1 MKYRKIIICIAASLA
16 LLMGCE
22 ADTASSVLSS
32 LGSESVA
39 SVILSSEVS
48 EVESVSVAS
57 TVISNSTAAS
67 SAVSSTKVSK
77 ATSHVA
83 SSMVASSVA
92 ASVAASS
99 IIASSVVTSVAA
111 SSSVTS
117 SAPSPTTEMRG
128 VWISYIELT
137 NLGGYD
143 QYKTAINSMFDKIK
157 AQGINTIFFHARAF
171 SDALYKSDYYPWSHV
186 LNSGAIQGVNP
197 GYDPLEYAVG
207 AAHARGLEL
216 HAWINPYR
224 VWTKSSNINDLAVNN
239 PARIW
244 ETDASTTN
252 DNWVL
257 TDPDKVGIY
266 YNPAIPEVRELIIN
280 GIKEIVK
287 NYDVDGIHFDDYFYG
302 SSSELFDASTYSAY
316 KTTGGSL
323 SLSSWR
329 IDNVNKL
336 IKDTYTAVKSIRD
349 IPFGISPQAKVSSDY
364 AVQFADVNRWGSE
377 SGYVDYLAPQVYF
390 GFQNATMP
398 YAPTV
403 QSWRALVTNPSVKLY
418 IGLAAYKLGNDD
430 YNAGASGLKEWIGTT
445 DILKRMLQTARANNT
460 DGFIIFSYKALV
472 NSANAT
478 EMENLRSLY

>member
-1 MKYRKIIICIAASLA
+1 MMNKMKIAISLAAALA
-16 LLMGCE
+16 LLMSGCE
-22 ADTASSVLSS
+22 GEIASSADSSEPAVSETSLVVTSVLS
-32 LGSESVA
+32 E
-39 SVILSSEVS
+39 EP
-48 EVESVSVAS
+48 VSVAS
-57 TVISNSTAAS
+57 TAVSSVSAPAS
-67 SAVSSTKVSK
+67 SAVSKVSV
-77 ATSHVA
+77 ATSHAA
-83 SSMVASSVA
+83 SSVAVSSVA
-92 ASVAASS
+92 ASVALS
-99 IIASSVVTSVAA
+99 SVAA
-111 SSSVTS
+111 SSTS
-117 SAPSPTTEMRG
+117 SATSSTSSGSLPKTEMRG
-128 VWISYIELT
+128 VWVSYLELT
-137 NLGGYD
+137 NLGGYE
-143 QYKTAINSMFDKIK
+143 QYKLSINSMFDKIK
-157 AQGINTIFFHARAF
+157 SQGINTIFFHARAF
-171 SDALYKSDYYPWSHV
+171 SDALYKSDYFPWSHV

-224 VWTKSSNINDLAVNN
+224 VWTKSSNINDLDMDN
-239 PARIW
+239 PARVW
-244 ETDASTTN
+244 ETDASTAN

-302 SSSELFDASTYSAY
+302 SASELFDASTYNAY
-316 KTTGGSL
+316 KTGGGLL
-323 SLSSWR
+323 SLANWR
-329 IDNVNKL
+329 LDNVNKL
-336 IKDTYTAVKSIRD
+336 VKETYTAVKAIRNV
-349 IPFGISPQAKVSSDY
+349 PFGISPQAKVSSDY

-377 SGYVDYLAPQVYF
+377 AGYVDYLAPQVYF

-403 QSWRALVTNPSVKLY
+403 QTWRALVTNPNVKLY

-445 DILKRMLQTARANNT
+445 DILKRMLQTARTNNA

-472 NSANAT
+472 NPANAT